1 MSGGVAYVYKLRAD
15 RVNHEALELGELHLG
30 PLEVADANEL
40 KAMLE
45 KHVAETDSA
54 LAARILADWSNEVQ
68 HFVRVL
74 PRDYAA
80 VLSIRE
86 KAVAGG
92 VDPDSD
98 TVWEQILEVTRG

>member
-1 MSGGVAYVYKLRAD
+1 LRAD
-15 RVNHEALELGELHLG
+15 RINHEALEAGELHIG
-30 PLEVADANEL
+30 ALEAHDANKL
-40 KAMLE
+40 KALLE
-45 KHVAETDSA
+45 QHLAETGSA
-54 LAARILADWSNEVQ
+54 VAARVLGDWDAELA

-98 TVWEQILEVTRG
+98 GVWEQILEVTRG

>member
-1 MSGGVAYVYKLRAD
+1 
-15 RVNHEALELGELHLG
+15 
-30 PLEVADANEL
+30 
-40 KAMLE
+40 MLE

-54 LAARILADWSNEVQ
+54 VAARILANWETELA

-86 KAVAGG
+86 KAIAGG

>member
-1 MSGGVAYVYKLRAD
+1 MSGGVAYVYKLRGD
-15 RVNHEALELGELHLG
+15 RVNHESLAAGELHIGALDA
-30 PLEVADANEL
+30 ADAVKLKGLLERHLAETGSAVAERILGDWENEL
-40 KAMLE
+40 A
-45 KHVAETDSA
+45 
-54 LAARILADWSNEVQ
+54 
-68 HFVRVL
+68 HFARVL

-98 TVWEQILEVTRG
+98 GVWQEILEVTRG